1 MGMAFAD
8 RRVAHKWIFFPVFH
22 NLIRQSHRG
31 KAENFVARS
40 FLLALVWSALEMFFS
55 VLCHDVQTYA
65 TSLPPLSLLLRS
77 GRMESLAM

>member
-40 FLLALVWSALEMFFS
+40 FLLALVWSALEMFFQFC
-55 VLCHDVQTYA
+55 VMMYKHML
-65 TSLPPLSLLLRS
+65 LPYPQCRCC
-77 GRMESLAM
+77 